1 MLKHVK
7 SQKKLTSGSFTPC
20 KITCFLGFWALPRCL
35 LKAIGFQREWIQDD
49 PGVRQGGDEDQ
60 QRGPGAE
67 EVETLVAPKSCR
79 RIWKSIEMSIHMIW
93 KSRNVMKCLSILNPF
108 LGGPGLPLVL
118 DGFGS
123 WLAVRHRP
131 FWKGWNQPSIRRS
144 WSLCE
149 SDQETGGPAKSGQ
162 GKFLPPW
169 TSHQLTV
176 AWWFEY

>member
-67 EVETLVAPKSCR
+67 EVETLVAQASMNPGKLQEDLIPMGIGFGSL
-79 RIWKSIEMSIHMIW
+79 EMSIHI
-93 KSRNVMKCLSILNPF
+93 KS
-108 LGGPGLPLVL
+108 
-118 DGFGS
+118 
-123 WLAVRHRP
+123 
-131 FWKGWNQPSIRRS
+131 
-144 WSLCE
+144 
-149 SDQETGGPAKSGQ
+149 
-162 GKFLPPW
+162 
-169 TSHQLTV
+169 
-176 AWWFEY
+176 Y